1 LPGTS
6 VRIVIVTNI
15 LSPYRIPLFTAL
27 GRKNGIELTVVLLA
41 ESEANREWQVDRT
54 SAGFKCHVL
63 HGRHAFLTRCE
74 LAIHL
79 NWGLGRLI
87 RRSKPDVLIVSGYD
101 NLAYWMALLHAKRLR
116 RPLILWFESSLLSA
130 AYSAGPIAAAKRFF
144 VGQVDACV
152 PFGTKAKECVLALG
166 ADPERVFTG
175 INTVDMDWY
184 SRESR
189 TIREHSSFATARVN
203 YPPVLLLYVGQLTE
217 RKNVWG
223 LLEALGKLQDP
234 DLGLLVVGSGP
245 QEGALKDLCRR
256 RGLENVYFEGYKQQP
271 QLPRYYSLA
280 DVLVLPSVKEV
291 WGLVVNEA
299 LASGLHVLCSDRAG
313 AGYDLIEEGWNGR
326 LFNPHDVGQLGE
338 LIRKTKSEI
347 DEIRARRGAISEHAC
362 REFGIERSARAFL
375 EAIASVT
382 RA

>member
-1 LPGTS
+1 MSLPGTS
-6 VRIVIVTNI
+6 VRIVIITNM
-15 LSPYRIPLFTAL
+15 LPPYRVPLFTAL

-63 HGRHAFLTRCE
+63 HGRHAFLTRRE

-101 NLAYWMALLHAKRLR
+101 NLAYWMAILHAKRLR

-130 AYSAGPIAAAKRFF
+130 VHTTGLVAAAKRFF
-144 VGQVDACV
+144 VRRADACV

-166 ADPERVFTG
+166 ADPERVFAG

-184 SRESR
+184 CRESR
-189 TIREHSSFATARVN
+189 TIREQSSFATARLN
-203 YPPVLLLYVGQLTE
+203 YPPVLLLYVGRLTE
-217 RKNVWG
+217 GKNVG
-223 LLEALGKLQDP
+223 SLLEVLGKLQDP

-245 QEGALKDLCRR
+245 QEDALKDLCRR

-338 LIRKTKSEI
+338 LIRKTKNEI

-362 REFGIERSARAFL
+362 REFSIERSAEAFI
-375 EAIASVT
+375 EAIRMVC
-382 RA
+382 